1 MDKPLIRIAFTT
13 PYFYEGEAEAI
24 TRMLA
29 ADVVDY
35 VHIRKP
41 DADAAA
47 VGKLIAKIPDGL
59 RRRITLHDHA
69 ELAPAVG
76 GIHLNS
82 RMTQCPEGW
91 SGRLSVSLHSIEEV
105 ERETRNVD
113 YVTLS
118 PIFPSISKPGYTA
131 DFDTGRLRRLLSS
144 KQRPKVIALGGVDA
158 SRIEAV
164 REFGFDGYAMLGA
177 AWRREIKA
185 EDFRLQFITNPA
197 SVAEAVAQTRE
208 ALAGGCRWIQL
219 RWKDADD
226 SLVEEAAR
234 QIAPLCRNSNAVFLL
249 DDRVELVKP
258 CGADG
263 VHLGKNDMAVYDA
276 RRILGPAYII
286 GATANTTD
294 DISAAAK
301 SGADYIGY
309 GPFRFTTTK
318 KNLSPVL
325 GLRGYSEAVAFLRR
339 SGLALPIVAI
349 GGIKADD
356 IPAIIGTG
364 VGGIAVSGSIINA
377 PSPADATRALLDIIA
392 NSSENTKTL

>member
-1 MDKPLIRIAFTT
+1 MDKSLIRIAFTT

-24 TRMLA
+24 ARMLA
-29 ADVVDY
+29 ADAVDY
-35 VHIRKP
+35 LHIRKP
-41 DADAAA
+41 GADAAA
-47 VGKLIAKIPDGL
+47 VGELIAKIPDSL
-59 RRRITLHDHA
+59 RRHITLHDHA

-82 RMTQCPEGW
+82 RMTQCPDDW
-91 SGRLSVSLHSIEEV
+91 NGRLSVSLHSIEEV

-131 DFDTGRLRRLLSS
+131 DFDAGRLRRLLSS

-164 REFGFDGYAMLGA
+164 RELGFDGYAMLGA
-177 AWRREIKA
+177 AWRKEIKP

-197 SVAEAVAQTRE
+197 SVADAVAQTHE

-226 SLVEEAAR
+226 RLVAEAAR

-258 CGADG
+258 CSADG
-263 VHLGKNDMAVYDA
+263 VHLGKNDMAVDDA

-325 GLRGYSEAVAFLRR
+325 GLSGYRDAVAFLRR
-339 SGLALPIVAI
+339 NGMALPIVAI
-349 GGIKADD
+349 GGIRADD
-356 IPAIIGTG
+356 IPAIMATG

-377 PSPADATRALLDIIA
+377 PSPADATQALLDSIA

>member
-1 MDKPLIRIAFTT
+1 
-13 PYFYEGEAEAI
+13 
-24 TRMLA
+24 MLA
-29 ADVVDY
+29 ADAVDY
-35 VHIRKP
+35 LHIRKP
-41 DADAAA
+41 GADAAA
-47 VGKLIAKIPDGL
+47 VGELIAKIPDSL

-82 RMTQCPEGW
+82 RMTQCPDDW
-91 SGRLSVSLHSIEEV
+91 NGRLSVSLHSIEEV

-131 DFDTGRLRRLLSS
+131 DFDAGRLRRLLSS

-164 REFGFDGYAMLGA
+164 RELGFDGYAMLGA
-177 AWRREIKA
+177 AWRKEIKP

-197 SVAEAVAQTRE
+197 SVADAVAQTHE

-226 SLVEEAAR
+226 RLVAEAAR

-258 CGADG
+258 CSADG
-263 VHLGKNDMAVYDA
+263 VHLGKNDMAIDDA

-325 GLRGYSEAVAFLRR
+325 GLSGYRDAVAFLRR
-339 SGLALPIVAI
+339 NGMALPIVAI
-349 GGIKADD
+349 GGIRADD
-356 IPAIIGTG
+356 IPAIMATG

-377 PSPADATRALLDIIA
+377 PSPADATQALLDSIA